1 MAATS
6 TTTTTT
12 TTTSTRNVTKLVVTP
27 QANTQTVGTFVTNVS
42 VQPYI
47 ASRIVSFIAYNMRPN
62 CRMHIFFDSV
72 LVDEHCAPGG
82 LGLTFQFDDT
92 SDFNGV
98 PKNGNWGDPIYSDA
112 NGVVNGQFNIPE
124 GTFRTGDRVLQI
136 TDVDSLAYGNDAY
149 TTIASATFTASN
161 LSVTKESVTL
171 TTVNPELN
179 YVPVEQ
185 TVVTTNTQVTIKQIP
200 DIIKI
205 SAQAHEPIAQALTIN
220 TPNAEAGV
228 FATSLDLFFKKK
240 SLLPNHGVTVY
251 LCEMENGYPNNKA
264 ILPFSRV
271 HLNRSDINDDGTAT
285 TFTFEAPV
293 FLQNGREYAFIVKPD
308 SNDPDY
314 YVYSAKMGD
323 TDLDTGLQVF
333 SQPVIGTAYY
343 GATDSTWVAL
353 PTEYIKFE
361 LRRASFANN
370 SAEAIFENKPFDFLT
385 VSNLGYTSGQSIKM
399 GDYVF
404 ESVNSYSNSI
414 GGTVNTSIFGVVN
427 YYDSVKNLLYVDRSV
442 SANSFTPDTYIQIHR
457 FANSSLASSPNNVTL
472 IAWANT
478 GEIHDITV
486 DSLVPKF
493 ASIAPAGTTLKVS
506 YKGTKSDYSQDTNYI
521 SVPIG
526 TESNFYDASRIVA
539 SKTNEDANLSG
550 NQSLHYK
557 VTMTTDTDYLSPLID
572 TVKYQQLALQNSID
586 PISQNYDEF
595 FSSGNAKAKYI
606 SKIIT
611 LATGQDAEDLQ
622 VILSA
627 YRPANSDIQVWVRFL
642 NGDDNSPIS
651 QKTWTPLINKSQG
664 LYSNPSDPNDFRE
677 YVYSVGAYYKL
688 LQTTGTITSTNTST
702 TITGNN
708 TLFTTELSPGWYI
721 NMRANTSFSEV
732 TRKIVSIAN
741 NTSLILDTPFNGN
754 YTNTAYYL
762 VPPPTTP
769 WLSTDSKTQVNGT
782 VSSYTTNNT
791 IVGSGTYFTTQVA
804 PADIISINGDKQQV
818 VSVVNNTVLTVGT
831 PWSSNNTGANAF
843 IVTPAGLTYLND
855 SNGLYSG
862 FKKFQIKVVLMA
874 DNSSKVPIIQ
884 NLRALA
890 LQL

>member
-1 MAATS
+1 MAATT

-27 QANTQTVGTFVTNVS
+27 QANQQAVGTFVTNVT

-47 ASRIVSFIAYNMRPN
+47 ASRIVSFVAYNMRPN

-72 LVDEHCAPGG
+72 LVDQYCAPGTS
-82 LGLTFQFDDT
+82 TFSIADT
-92 SDFNGV
+92 SDYRQV
-98 PKNGNWGDPIYSDA
+98 PKNGNWGDAIYSDA
-112 NGVVNGQFNIPE
+112 NGTVAGQFNIPD
-124 GTFRTGDRVLQI
+124 GTFKTGDRVLQI

-179 YVPVEQ
+179 YVPVEE
-185 TVVTTNTQVTIKQIP
+185 TVVTTNTNVVIAQIP

-220 TPNAEAGV
+220 TPKNEAGI
-228 FATSLDLFFKKK
+228 FATSLDLYFKKK

-271 HLNRSDINDDGTAT
+271 HLNRSQVNVDTAT

-308 SNDPDY
+308 ANDPDY
-314 YVYSAKMGD
+314 YVYAAKIGD
-323 TDLDTGLQVF
+323 ADIISGTQVT
-333 SQPVIGTAYY
+333 SQPVTGTAYY

-353 PTEYIKFE
+353 PTEYIKFS
-361 LRRASFANN
+361 LKRAKFANN
-370 SAEAIFENKPFDFLT
+370 SASAILVNKPVDYLN
-385 VSNLGYTSGQSIKM
+385 VYNIGYTSGQSIKV

-404 ESVNSYSNSI
+404 QSVNSYSNSV
-414 GGTVNTSIFGVVN
+414 GGTVNTAVFGVVN
-427 YYDSVKNLLYVDRSV
+427 YYDSTKSLLYVDRSV
-442 SANSFTPDTYIQIHR
+442 SGNSFTTNSYVQIHR
-457 FANSSLASSPNNVTL
+457 FANSALAASPNNVTL
-472 IAWANT
+472 VAWANT
-478 GEIHDITV
+478 GAVQDVVI
-486 DSLVPKF
+486 DSLVPQF
-493 ASIAPAGTTLKVS
+493 ASISPAGTTLKVA
-506 YKGTKSDYSQDTNYI
+506 YKGTTKTYSQDSSYQV
-521 SVPIG
+521 VPTG
-526 TESNFYDASRIVA
+526 TETSFYDASRIVA
-539 SKTNEDANLSG
+539 SKTNEDANISG
-550 NQSLHYK
+550 QNSLQYQ
-557 VTMTTDTDYLSPLID
+557 VTMTTDTEYLSPLID
-572 TVKYQQLALQNSID
+572 TVRSQQLAIQNSID
-586 PISQNYDEF
+586 PISQNYGEF
-595 FSSGNAKAKYI
+595 FTSGAAKAKYI

-611 LATGQDAEDLQ
+611 LAPGQDAEDLQ

-627 YRPANSDIQVWVRFL
+627 YRPANSDIQVWARFI
-642 NGDDNSPIS
+642 NGEDTDPIS
-651 QKTWTPLINKSQG
+651 QKTWTPLLNKSQS
-664 LYSNPSDPNDFRE
+664 LYSSPSDPNDFRE

-688 LQTTGTITSTNTST
+688 LQTTGTITAANSSATV
-702 TITGNN
+702 TGNN
-708 TLFTTELSPGWYI
+708 TLFTTELSPGWFI

-732 TRKIVSIAN
+732 TRKVVSIAN
-741 NTSLILDTPFNGN
+741 NTSLTLDAPFNGN

-769 WLSTDSKTQVNGT
+769 WLSTDSRTQLTGN

-791 IVGSGTYFTTQVA
+791 IVGSGTTFTTQVA
-804 PADIISINGDKQQV
+804 PADVISINGDKQQV
-818 VSVVNNTVLTVGT
+818 VSVVNNTILTVGT
-831 PWSSNNTGANAF
+831 PWTSNNSGANAY
-843 IVTPAGLTYLND
+843 IVTPAGVTYLNS

-862 FKKFQIKVVLMA
+862 FKKFQLKIVLMS
-874 DNSSKVPIIQ
+874 DNSSKVPIID
-884 NLRALA
+884 NVRALA